1 MNHKYL
7 FILLAALLASCAGNQ
22 VWENPETLY
31 ENSSLNVTGVE
42 LQKDRTVLHMTVS
55 GEPGS
60 NFSIARQAYLVGD
73 NGKKY
78 ALTGSQGLIPGK
90 WTSFSEG
97 GNSFDLYFEP
107 MKGRTQAID
116 FIEPKGWL
124 IYGIHE
130 AGKPLKIK
138 PAKEEKAAVRD
149 EAAFFQKGV
158 GTLTGQF
165 EGPTHPNLI
174 EYFGRNAFQENNTQ
188 SVSIAEDGSFSL
200 EIPLEHSVFSYVWDE
215 HATAYYFFLQPDG
228 QTRMR
233 IDATGR
239 VHYSADSR
247 CGKLAEWMSNE
258 APRGFSF
265 LKLLS
270 EEEKQT
276 ISISDYMA
284 RVASHYETVQTLA
297 DYICARERFSQE
309 EAHLLKQHIR
319 ILAATDEMSAQIY
332 LMRSLMMNPGQTLD
346 SLSIT
351 RQKDLADPAKYIS
364 LARLDPTDWTAFS
377 LVNDIDVLSNRYEFS
392 GPSDRSIIPQ
402 MVAADTAIFHCSE
415 PSIFLQAALTNQETL
430 SNEIKYRRGL
440 LEWYESNHQEPDST
454 INDFQKTWDAK
465 LSTLT
470 SPYLHARYQA
480 TLDELLAEQ
489 EGRYDLPEGEAAD
502 IFRKL
507 VEPFRGKW
515 VYIDFWST
523 TCGPCMQGIES
534 SADERKKLASRD
546 DIELVFITGDRSTPQ
561 EAYREYVDENLEGEV
576 SYLLPEAQYIQLSTL
591 FKFSA
596 IPHNERVDPDGR
608 IVCGKALPR
617 LGPGFIEMIESF
629 LR

>member
-1 MNHKYL
+1 MKKLCY
-7 FILLAALLASCAGNQ
+7 ILLAALLASCAGNQ
-22 VWENPETLY
+22 VWEQTEYLY
-31 ENSSLNVTGVE
+31 DDSSLNITGVE
-42 LQKDRTVLHMTVS
+42 LQKERTVLHATVS
-55 GEPGS
+55 GQPGS
-60 NFSIARQAYLVGD
+60 NFSIASNAFLVGD
-73 NGKKY
+73 NGQRC
-78 ALTGSQGLIPGK
+78 ALIGGEGLTPGK
-90 WTSFSEG
+90 WTPFSEE

-107 MKGRTQAID
+107 LKGRRRAID
-116 FIEPKGWL
+116 FIEPGGWK

-138 PAKEEKAAVRD
+138 PAKEDKAAVRD

-158 GTLTGQF
+158 GTLSGQF
-165 EGPTHPNLI
+165 EDPAHPNLI
-174 EYFGRNAFQENNTQ
+174 EYFGRNAFQENNNL
-188 SVSIAEDGSFSL
+188 SVPIAEDGSFSM
-200 EIPLEHSVFSYVWDE
+200 EIPLEHTVFSYVWDE

-233 IDATGR
+233 IDTAGR

-247 CGKLAEWMSNE
+247 CGKLAEWLSNE

-265 LKLLS
+265 LKMLS
-270 EEEKQT
+270 EEDRQT
-276 ISISDYMA
+276 LSIDGYMA

-319 ILAATDEMSAQIY
+319 ILAATDEMSAGIY

-346 SLSIT
+346 SLSVI

-364 LARLDPTDWTAFS
+364 MARLDPTDWTAFS

-392 GPSDRSIIPQ
+392 GPADRRNIPL
-402 MVAADTAIFHCSE
+402 MVAADTAVFHCSE

-454 INDFQKTWDAK
+454 INNFQKTWDAK
-465 LSTLT
+465 LSALT
-470 SPYLHARYQA
+470 SPYIHARYQA
-480 TLDELLAEQ
+480 ALDELLAEQ
-489 EGRYDLPEGEAAD
+489 AGRYDLPEGEAAD
-502 IFRKL
+502 LFRKL

-515 VYIDFWST
+515 VYIDFWAT
-523 TCGPCMQGIES
+523 TCGPCMHGIES
-534 SADERKKLASRD
+534 SADERKKLAGRD
-546 DIELVFITGDRSTPQ
+546 DIELVFITGDRITPP

-576 SYLLPEAQYIQLSTL
+576 SYLLPKAQYVQLSTL

-596 IPHNERVDPDGR
+596 IPHNELVDPDGR
-608 IVCGKALPR
+608 IVCGKDIPR
-617 LGPGFIEMIESF
+617 LGPGFIELIES
-629 LR
+629 LICE

>member
-1 MNHKYL
+1 MKKLCY
-7 FILLAALLASCAGNQ
+7 ILLAALLASCAGNQ
-22 VWENPETLY
+22 VWEQTESLY
-31 ENSSLNVTGVE
+31 ENSSLSVTSVE

-158 GTLTGQF
+158 GTLIGQF
-165 EGPTHPNLI
+165 EDPAHPNLI

-247 CGKLAEWMSNE
+247 CGKLAEWLSNV
-258 APRGFSF
+258 APGFYHVYLTPEEWQTTSF
-265 LKLLS
+265 
-270 EEEKQT
+270 
-276 ISISDYMA
+276 SDYA
-284 RVASHYETVQTLA
+284 ALVESHYESLQTFA
-297 DYICARERFSQE
+297 DYICDRERFSQE
-309 EAHLLKQHIR
+309 EAHLLKQQIR
-319 ILAATDEMSAQIY
+319 IQAATDELGASIY
-332 LMRSLMMNPGQTLD
+332 MPQRSMTEPED
-346 SLSIT
+346 SLADI
-351 RQKDLADPAKYIS
+351 REKELADPAMYIS
-364 LARLDPTDWTAFS
+364 LPRLDPMDWTAFS
-377 LVNDIDVLSNRYEFS
+377 INNDIYFLSNRYGYSEL
-392 GPSDRSIIPQ
+392 GKIYNNIPR
-402 MVAADTAIFHCSE
+402 MVAADSAVFHQSE
-415 PSIFLQAALTNQETL
+415 PSIFLQAALMNQGQL
-430 SNEIKYRRGL
+430 SSEIKIRRAR
-440 LEWYESNHQEPDST
+440 LEWYEANHQEPDSSV
-454 INDFQKTWDAK
+454 DDYQELWDAR
-465 LSTLT
+465 LSALT

-480 TLDELLAEQ
+480 TLEELLAEQ
-489 EGRYDLPEGEAAD
+489 AGRYDLPEGEATD

-515 VYIDFWST
+515 VYIDFMST
-523 TCGPCMQGIES
+523 KTW
-534 SADERKKLASRD
+534 
-546 DIELVFITGDRSTPQ
+546 
-561 EAYREYVDENLEGEV
+561 RE
-576 SYLLPEAQYIQLSTL
+576 
-591 FKFSA
+591 K
-596 IPHNERVDPDGR
+596 
-608 IVCGKALPR
+608 
-617 LGPGFIEMIESF
+617 
-629 LR
+629 